1 MEQSKTD
8 ELYIDKALVEI
19 RKMQE
24 ETKKY
29 IEESQK
35 MALEQ
40 KLTYKKV
47 QYFEF
52 SIILA
57 IIIATA
63 TMTKLFL

>member
-1 MEQSKTD
+1 MEHSKTD

-19 RKMQE
+19 RKIQE

-57 IIIATA
+57 IIVATA

>member
-1 MEQSKTD
+1 MEQSKAD

-29 IEESQK
+29 IEESKK
-35 MALEQ
+35 MTLEQ

-52 SIILA
+52 SIMMA
-57 IIIATA
+57 IIVATV

>member
-29 IEESQK
+29 IEESKK
-35 MALEQ
+35 MTLEQ

-52 SIILA
+52 SIMMA
-57 IIIATA
+57 IIFATV